1 LTIFS
6 LNLLIATV
14 KSTGLENA
22 ATQGKYFGNIKL
34 TMQSKTDKNVNNYY
48 ILHAISELVSWL
60 LYLFLANEKSNKIV
74 TVKISKDEVIYGEN
88 VGKPKSE

>member
-1 LTIFS
+1 
-6 LNLLIATV
+6 
-14 KSTGLENA
+14 
-22 ATQGKYFGNIKL
+22 
-34 TMQSKTDKNVNNYY
+34 MQSKTDKNVNNYY